1 MTPSSDILAEGI
13 YQIHFEWQVF
23 FSQLFG
29 FAVIVWAMTK
39 WVVPIVKRMMTK
51 AQGDIQKQIE
61 ENEQAAAR
69 LSKAKQVYDEG
80 MAEAKAELAQLLEDA
95 HADAEDI
102 VVKMRETAAAEVERV
117 GKQGRD
123 QIELMRR
130 QLIRDL
136 KTDFAKQVMSHTTES
151 VREQVQSPQ
160 IKSDAVEKFL
170 DDLQTMANTGSSGR
184 TRTQSQWN

>member
-1 MTPSSDILAEGI
+1 MTPSSDILAAGI

-29 FAVIVWAMTK
+29 FAVII
-39 WVVPIVKRMMTK
+39 WVFGKYLVPIVKRMMAK
-51 AQGDIQKQIE
+51 AQGDIRKQIE
-61 ENEQAAAR
+61 ENEQAAVR

-80 MAEAKAELAQLLEDA
+80 LAEAKAELAQLLEDA
-95 HADAEDI
+95 HADADAI

-136 KTDFAKQVMSHTTES
+136 KADFTKQVMTHTTES

-160 IKSDAVEKFL
+160 IKSDAVERFL
-170 DDLQTMANTGSSGR
+170 DDLQAMANTGSSGR
-184 TRTQSQWN
+184 THTQSQWN